1 MRRYWASCSPSLMFA
16 RPKNTLT
23 MPMAAI
29 TSRMLRSLRRPD
41 SRRYIAPTA
50 PVRASIAALVLLLGY
65 ALSVAARSGLADVYA
80 EAAKS
85 YLQAKREAGEVLTR
99 DEWQALYGS
108 LTRAL
113 TLGPGDPDNLSELGR
128 LHRIL
133 LEADDL
139 DAGEISRDGDAAA
152 GYYRAALALRPTWP
166 WDWGNLA
173 LVKYQQYQD
182 TSGVYQDAL
191 VRAVEFGPREPS
203 LQDRVAELGA
213 SSWWALNPAAARAVL
228 TAADRAGR
236 RGYRSAARRCAP
248 GRELWAQ
255 RERG

>member
-1 MRRYWASCSPSLMFA
+1 
-16 RPKNTLT
+16 
-23 MPMAAI
+23 
-29 TSRMLRSLRRPD
+29 MLRSLRRPD

-113 TLGPGDPDNLSELGR
+113 ALAPGDPDNLSELGR

-139 DAGEISRDGDAAA
+139 DAGEISRYGDAGA

-182 TSGVYQDAL
+182 TSAVYQDAL

-213 SSWWALNPAAARAVL
+213 GSWWALSPAAARAVL
-228 TAADRAGR
+228 TAADRALERDAQSFSGR
-236 RGYRSAARRCAP
+236 SDAK
-248 GRELWAQ
+248 
-255 RERG
+255 ERWRPLCTRAGDSFAHIKRHCETLGLT